1 MCIDMENQENIEEV
15 SSVVFAKETRDSAK
29 LGQPSSFIK
38 FQKGVLVFFAILFA
52 GLMQLIIFLLFN

>member
-29 LGQPSSFIK
+29 QGQPSPFIK

-52 GLMQLIIFLLFN
+52 GLLQLIIFLLFN